1 MDKVL
6 STFRLLALFSIFFI
20 YQAIK
25 GAIEENVNN
34 VILWSLITLVYIASL
49 IVLYFVLRRWEK
61 EKIN

>member
-25 GAIEENVNN
+25 GAIENN
-34 VILWSLITLVYIASL
+34 FNKVTLWSLITLVYAISL
-49 IVLYFVLRRWEK
+49 IVLYFVLRRWEESK
-61 EKIN
+61 NP